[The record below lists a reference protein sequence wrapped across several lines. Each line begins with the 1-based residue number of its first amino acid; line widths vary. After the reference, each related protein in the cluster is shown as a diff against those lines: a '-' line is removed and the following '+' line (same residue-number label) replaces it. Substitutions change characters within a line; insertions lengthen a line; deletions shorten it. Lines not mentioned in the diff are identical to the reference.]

1 MLKKNFSPMI
11 AGIALLALGAGSPAW
26 ATDGAALFKK
36 SCLACH
42 GADAN
47 TPIQPIYPRLAGQ
60 NEEYLIN
67 QLRDI
72 KSGARKGGM
81 SMLMMGIMAPITDEQ
96 IVALAKW
103 ITAQ

>member
-1 MLKKNFSPMI
+1 MLKKKTPAMI
-11 AGIALLALGAGSPAW
+11 AGITLLVLGMGSPAW
-26 ATDGAALFKK
+26 AVDGAALFQK

-42 GADAN
+42 GADAK
-47 TPIQPIYPRLAGQ
+47 TPIMPIYPKLAGQ

-81 SMLMMGIMAPITDEQ
+81 SVLMMGIMVPITDEQ
-96 IVALAKW
+96 IVAIAKW
-103 ITAQ
+103 IAAQ